1 MARGSCVE
9 GGLQSGSAAV
19 VEVGSHCFG
28 EGYRLAP
35 FEVVHGVPDLV
46 FAVAA
51 GFAGEDFSG
60 EVGDDAGG
68 GDEVGMVQ
76 GLMVDLRYFGVDR

>member
-1 MARGSCVE
+1 M
-9 GGLQSGSAAV
+9 
-19 VEVGSHCFG
+19 
-28 EGYRLAP
+28 AP